1 MQRIVVLVA
10 QATIGMGMASASA
23 AKKEASDP
31 LVVLEQFLP
40 YRLNVLASLTSNA
53 LAQIYA
59 ERFGLSIP
67 AWRVIVT
74 LGQYEHRAARDIAPD
89 GVMHKSTVS
98 RAVSSLEERGLIVR
112 RPNLE
117 DRREELLALT
127 DKGRAIYEAVAPEA
141 LAVEERLM
149 SVLTREEQHTLVRII
164 DKLTAQARSLAP
176 NTEEEN
182 GA

>member
-1 MQRIVVLVA
+1 VQRILLLVA
-10 QATIGMGMASASA
+10 YATIGVTMATGSA
-23 AKKEASDP
+23 AKKREPEP

-40 YRLNVLASLTSNA
+40 YRLNVLAGLTSSA

-74 LGQYEHRAARDIAPD
+74 LGQYEARTARDMAPD

-98 RAVSSLEERGLIVR
+98 RAVSALEKRGLIVR

-117 DRREELLALT
+117 DRREEWLALT
-127 DKGRAIYEAVAPEA
+127 PEGRAIYEAVAPEA
-141 LAVEERLM
+141 LAVEERLL
-149 SVLTREEQHTLVRII
+149 SVLTPQEQKTLAALI
-164 DKLTAQARSLAP
+164 DKLTQQARSLAP
-176 NTEEEN
+176 ETIEE
-182 GA
+182 GDA